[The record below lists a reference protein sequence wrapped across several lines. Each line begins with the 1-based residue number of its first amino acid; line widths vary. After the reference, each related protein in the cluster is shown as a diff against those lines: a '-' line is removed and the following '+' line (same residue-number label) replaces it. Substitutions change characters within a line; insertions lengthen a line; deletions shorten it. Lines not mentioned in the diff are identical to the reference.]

1 MHGRRSTRRLF
12 TALAAAAV
20 IAAAFTF
27 GSATAGASDATS
39 HLSGGGTAVVSGV
52 AFSQVAFNV
61 TINGSGSASGSFEC
75 LMAGRSS
82 SVLEQFGLSHI
93 MDVHATPTLGSV
105 SWPVVSFSGP
115 GRLTMDGGQ
124 HVGIDVTVWANVL
137 TQQFELTV
145 GGVPPMPPESFMS
158 GGISLR

>member
-12 TALAAAAV
+12 TALAAATV

-27 GSATAGASDATS
+27 ASATASASDATS
-39 HLSGGGTAVVSGV
+39 HLSGGGTAS
-52 AFSQVAFNV
+52 FSQVAFNV
-61 TINGSGSASGSFEC
+61 TINGSAASGSFEC

-82 SVLEQFGLSHI
+82 FVLGDFGLAHI
-93 MDVHATPTLGSV
+93 MDVHATPTLGSA

-137 TQQFELTV
+137 TQHFQLFVNGV
-145 GGVPPMPPESFMS
+145 GMGDEFFMS

>member
-1 MHGRRSTRRLF
+1 MHGRRSTRRFF
-12 TALAAAAV
+12 TALAAATV

-27 GSATAGASDATS
+27 ASATASASGATS
-39 HLSGGGTAVVSGV
+39 HLSGGGTASI
-52 AFSQVAFNV
+52 SQVAFNV

-93 MDVHATPTLGSV
+93 MDVHATPTSGSV

>member
-12 TALAAAAV
+12 TALAAATM
-20 IAAAFTF
+20 IAAGFTF
-27 GSATAGASDATS
+27 GSATASASDATS
-39 HLSGGGTAVVSGV
+39 HLSGGGTADI
-52 AFSQVAFNV
+52 SQVAFNV

-82 SVLEQFGLSHI
+82 SVLEKFGLSHI

-137 TQQFELTV
+137 TQKFQLTV
-145 GGVPPMPPESFMS
+145 AGLPPMPEESFMS